1 MKISFLSDEFFDRLD
16 SLFLGLR
23 PDLTGYYGGKHLI
36 KKYGQTIEFADYRNY
51 EPGDD
56 LRRIDWN
63 LFARLKKYFLKLY
76 TDERQM
82 HIRIYVDCSASMGLY
97 PKKAEYALGFA
108 AALGYLAVRNNDKV
122 SFCFLKNGMSLDP
135 FGPIVG
141 KNSFFAAVSELE
153 TVTFG
158 GEADLAEIIPRI
170 PDGGENDG
178 LAVIVS
184 DLLNENNWQKAVDYL
199 LYKKRQ
205 TLVCQILAR
214 EDLMPSFKGRLELVD
229 CEGAGPGD
237 ARNVTMNIG
246 RSVLEHYRSEIA
258 AYIGESEQI
267 CASKGAAFVSISTEE
282 PIERAVFG
290 LSSQDLVR

>member
-1 MKISFLSDEFFDRLD
+1 MQISFLNDEFFDRLD
-16 SLFLGLR
+16 SLFINLR
-23 PDLTGYYGGKHLI
+23 PDLTGYYGGRHLI
-36 KKYGQTIEFADYRNY
+36 KKYGQTIEFADYRKY

-56 LRRIDWN
+56 IRRIDWN

-82 HIRIYVDCSASMGLY
+82 YVRIYVDCSASMGLY

-122 SFCFLKNGMSLDP
+122 SFDFLKNGTSVDP
-135 FGPIVG
+135 FGLIVG
-141 KNSFFAAVSELE
+141 KNSFFAAISELE
-153 TVTFG
+153 KITFG
-158 GEADLAEIIPRI
+158 GEANLAEIIPRI

-178 LAVIVS
+178 LSVIIS
-184 DLLNENNWQKAVDYL
+184 DFLNENRWQKAVDYL

-214 EDLMPSFKGRLELVD
+214 EDLAPSFKGRLELVD
-229 CEGAGPGD
+229 CEGSGQGD
-237 ARNVTMNIG
+237 ARNVNINIS
-246 RSVLEHYRSEIA
+246 RPVLEHYRREIA
-258 AYIGESEQI
+258 AYIGELEQI
-267 CASKGAAFVSISTEE
+267 CASKGVAFMSVGTDS

-290 LSSQDLVR
+290 LSARNLIR